1 MTEIDNSK
9 LIGLLI
15 IAGGGLLLS
24 QNYIKER
31 RKQRQWAHPWIRRRD
46 SKGAYYSI
54 INDVRLTDKEE
65 FRKSI

>member
-1 MTEIDNSK
+1 MTDIDNSK

-31 RKQRQWAHPWIRRRD
+31 RM
-46 SKGAYYSI
+46 GAS
-54 INDVRLTDKEE
+54 LDKKE
-65 FRKSI
+65 R

>member
-1 MTEIDNSK
+1 MTDIDNSK
-9 LIGLLI
+9 LTGLLI

-24 QNYIKER
+24 QNHIKER
-31 RKQRQWAHPWIRRRD
+31 RKQRQWEHPWIRRRD

>member
-15 IAGGGLLLS
+15 IAGGGFLLS
-24 QNYIKER
+24 QNHIKER
-31 RKQRQWAHPWIRRRD
+31 RKQRQWEHPRIRRRD